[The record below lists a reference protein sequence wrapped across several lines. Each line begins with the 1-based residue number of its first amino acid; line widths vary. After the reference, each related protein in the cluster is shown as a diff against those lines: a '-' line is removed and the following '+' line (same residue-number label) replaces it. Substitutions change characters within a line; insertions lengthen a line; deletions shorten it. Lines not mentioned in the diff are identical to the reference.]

1 MTTEQILLG
10 VLGVAC
16 TCIGWFANQLYRAI
30 EKLKEDLG
38 SLEVRIG
45 TDFVRYDR
53 LQDMLRPI
61 AEGIVEI
68 KATLAHKADKP

>member
-10 VLGVAC
+10 LVGAAC
-16 TCIGWFANQLYRAI
+16 TGLGWFANQLYRAV
-30 EKLKEDLG
+30 EKLKEDLAH
-38 SLEVRIG
+38 LEVRIG

-68 KATLAHKADKP
+68 KTTLAHKVDK

>member
-1 MTTEQILLG
+1 MTTEQLLLG

-16 TCIGWFANQLYRAI
+16 TAIGWFANQLYRAV
-30 EKLKEDLG
+30 ENLKKDLG
-38 SLEVRIG
+38 DLEVRIG

-68 KATLAHKADKP
+68 KAALSHKVDK

>member
-16 TCIGWFANQLYRAI
+16 TCMGWFLNQMYHAV
-30 EKLKEDLG
+30 ENLKKDLG
-38 SLEVRIG
+38 GLEIKIG

-68 KATLAHKADKP
+68 KAALSHKVDK